1 MLSLRLSD
9 ICISRLAV
17 ASVALALF
25 AAAPAICA
33 ANELIVELDPV
44 KTHVA
49 FTVADTLHT
58 VHGTFRLA
66 QGHFSFNPVT
76 SAMSGEIVVD
86 ARSGNSGSRARDGR
100 MTRDILQAKR
110 FPEIRFTPTSKLG
123 EVAPSGVSNINVTG
137 SFLIHGQAHDMTLP
151 MQVTVSGDEIAAKA
165 TFVVPYVQWGMKN
178 PSNFLFKVNDKVE
191 IDLTAVGRSKL
202 VDTVPR

>member
-1 MLSLRLSD
+1 MLSLRLRKV
-9 ICISRLAV
+9 CISRLAV
-17 ASVALALF
+17 ACAALALF
-25 AAAPAICA
+25 AWTRAICA
-33 ANELIVELDPV
+33 ASELVVELDPV

-49 FTVADTLHT
+49 FTVSDTLHT

-76 SAMSGEIVVD
+76 SAMSGEIVVE

-100 MTRDILQAKR
+100 MTRDILQAQR

-123 EVAPSGVSNINVTG
+123 EVAPSGVSNVKVTG
-137 SFLIHGQAHDMTLP
+137 SFFIHGQAHEMTVP
-151 MQVTVSGDEIAAKA
+151 IQITISGDEIAAKA

-178 PSNFLFKVNDKVE
+178 PSNFLIKVNDKVE
-191 IDLTAVGRSKL
+191 VDLTAVGQSKL
-202 VDTVPR
+202 ADSLSR